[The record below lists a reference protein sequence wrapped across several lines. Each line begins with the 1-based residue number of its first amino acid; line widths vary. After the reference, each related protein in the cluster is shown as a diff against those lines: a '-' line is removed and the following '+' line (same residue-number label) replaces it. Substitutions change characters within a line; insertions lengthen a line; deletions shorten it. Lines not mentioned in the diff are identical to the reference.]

1 MSLSIPPEMKVLT
14 AFIRRGEE
22 LEKDQTN
29 PDCNIVAY
37 YCKTYAMEKG
47 IKMKLSSPE
56 VNTFLI
62 TLMDSL
68 ESSKKSLQI
77 NPESGPSIC
86 EMHAL
91 SVFDKA
97 DDEDRAGEANK
108 ATAKTFYTAS
118 TFFDILEQF
127 GELDPELV
135 EKRKYSK
142 WKAADILNA
151 IKQGLKPTIGAPGEV
166 FKKS

>member
-1 MSLSIPPEMKVLT
+1 M
-14 AFIRRGEE
+14 
-22 LEKDQTN
+22 D
-29 PDCNIVAY
+29 
-37 YCKTYAMEKG
+37 KG
-47 IKMKLSSPE
+47 IKMKLNSPE

-68 ESSKKSLQI
+68 ELSKKSLQI
-77 NPESGPSIC
+77 SSGTGASIC
-86 EMHAL
+86 ENYAL

-97 DDEDRAGEANK
+97 DDEDRAGMANK
-108 ATAKTFYTAS
+108 LTAKTFYTAS

-127 GELDPELV
+127 DELDPELV

-151 IKQGLKPTIGAPGEV
+151 IKQGLQPTIGAPGEV
-166 FKKS
+166 FKKKTICQLLLTIYPDF